1 MFSGAKQMLLLPALL
16 ISLLSISSC
25 ENDLNKINE
34 ISAKQSSNPV
44 QQTTGVDV
52 IYSDSA
58 RVKLRMLAPLLLQLD
73 DPKKPERDYD
83 LMPKGIKIIFYD
95 GITLKETGS
104 IMADTGI
111 NHSKAKIIEFH
122 KNVIAKNAQGDTFR
136 SDELYWDQN
145 KKIMYSNKPVVVNT
159 AAGDIVTGKT
169 FTSDDKLT
177 NPKFTNSN
185 GSSVFYTTDVPQ
197 N

>member
-16 ISLLSISSC
+16 LSVLFISSC
-25 ENDLNKINE
+25 ENDLNKIKE
-34 ISAKQSSNPV
+34 ISAKQSEDPV
-44 QQTTGVDV
+44 QQTTGVDI

-58 RVKLRMLAPLLLQLD
+58 KVKLRMLAPLLLQLE
-73 DPKKPERDYD
+73 DPKKPEKDYD

-95 GITLKETGS
+95 GATLKETGS

-136 SDELYWDQN
+136 SDELYWDQG
-145 KKIMYSNKPVVVNT
+145 KKIIYSNKPVIVNM
-159 AAGDIVTGKT
+159 AAGDIITGKT

-185 GSSVFYTTDVPQ
+185 GNSVFYTTDAPQ

>member
-1 MFSGAKQMLLLPALL
+1 MFSGAKQMLMLPALL
-16 ISLLSISSC
+16 LSVLCISSC

-44 QQTTGVDV
+44 QETTGVDV

-58 RVKLRMLAPLLLQLD
+58 KVKLRMLAPLLLQLA
-73 DPKKPERDYD
+73 DPKKPEKDYD

-95 GITLKETGS
+95 GVTLKETGS

-111 NHSKAKIIEFH
+111 NHSKTKIIEFH

-177 NPKFTNSN
+177 NPKFINSN
-185 GSSVFYTTDVPQ
+185 GNSVFYSTDVPQ

>member
-16 ISLLSISSC
+16 LSVLSLSSC

-58 RVKLRMLAPLLLQLD
+58 RVKLRMLAPLLLQLQ
-73 DPKKPERDYD
+73 DPKKPEKDYD

-95 GITLKETGS
+95 AVTLKETGS
-104 IMADTGI
+104 IVADTGV
-111 NHSKAKIIEFH
+111 NHSKTKIIEFH

-185 GSSVFYTTDVPQ
+185 GSSVFYSTDVPQ

>member
-16 ISLLSISSC
+16 LSVLSISSC
-25 ENDLNKINE
+25 ENDLGKINE
-34 ISAKQSSNPV
+34 ISAKQSSNPI

-58 RVKLRMLAPLLLQLD
+58 RVKLRMLAPLLLQLQ
-73 DPKKPERDYD
+73 DPKKPEKDYD

-95 GITLKETGS
+95 GATLKETGS
-104 IMADTGI
+104 IVADTGI

-145 KKIMYSNKPVVVNT
+145 KKIMYSNKSVVVNT

-177 NPKFTNSN
+177 NPKFINSN
-185 GSSVFYTTDVPQ
+185 GSSVFYSTDVPQ